1 MAVKSD
7 RFNIDTNN
15 SDVLVI
21 GAGGAGARAALGAAL
36 AGATVTFVSRSP
48 LGRGGLTPCGNG
60 GYHAAMW
67 PGDSPEIHAEDLI
80 SMGSYLNDPDLVYT
94 MTSEAAMRAKELAAF
109 GAKVNFNIPSKPAEP
124 QMRFPRSLFCPG
136 REILR
141 TLNGKI
147 RDMSNVTVLEDHLAT
162 RLLTSEG
169 RVVGAVTLSL
179 SDGTIRVC
187 IAKTVVLAAGSFGEL
202 YPLNAQEPMG
212 IPTGSTGTGY
222 AMAAWA
228 GAELVDMEEIQFA
241 IAPAR
246 GPNRG
251 MRCLPWAKM
260 VNSKGEEFLTPGE
273 GPYSDI
279 VARDIWREITEGRGP
294 VTMDLRGQVRE
305 SRKADPITELRT
317 KILDDMEVMPWQKPI
332 EISIGPLY
340 CMGGVKIDKD
350 TRTSLPGLFA
360 AGEVSGNVHGGR
372 RVSGNA
378 FPEMI
383 VFGARA
389 GEAASKEALAMSHAP
404 KADQDQ
410 VDGEVEYLTTLV
422 DGSKKWDID
431 HREIREQVRQIMYK
445 DAHLFRNETDLTAG
459 LQRID
464 EVKTMLPKLAC
475 SSGLVYN
482 LDLVGCIDA
491 RAMVTV
497 ASAVFTAA
505 LARKES
511 RGAHYRTDYP
521 ALSTEVNH
529 TVLQSTGDGWDV
541 RLVPVSP
548 HKEVA
553 Q

>member
-1 MAVKSD
+1 VSD
-7 RFNIDTNN
+7 RFHTDTNK

-21 GAGGAGARAALGAAL
+21 GAGGAGARAALAAAM
-36 AGATVTFVSRSP
+36 AGATVTLVSRSP
-48 LGRGGLTPCGNG
+48 LGRGGLTPSGNG

-80 SMGSYLNDPDLVYT
+80 SMGCYLNDPDLVYT
-94 MTSEAAMRAKELAAF
+94 MTSEAVMRAKELAEF
-109 GAKVNFNIPSKPAEP
+109 GAKVNFNIPPKPAEP
-124 QMRFPRSLFCPG
+124 QMRFPRSLSCRG
-136 REILR
+136 GEILR
-141 TLNGKI
+141 VLNGKL
-147 RDMSNVTVLEDHLAT
+147 RGMSNVTILENHLAT
-162 RLLTSEG
+162 RLLVSKG
-169 RVVGAVTLSL
+169 RVVGAVTLGL

-187 IAKTVVLAAGSFGEL
+187 TAKTVVLAAGSLGEL
-202 YPLNAQEPMG
+202 YPLTAQEPMG
-212 IPTGSTGTGY
+212 VPTGSTGTGY

-228 GAELVDMEEIQFA
+228 GAELVDMEEIQFT
-241 IAPAR
+241 IMPAR

-260 VNSKGEEFLTPGE
+260 VNAKGEEFVTPGE

-279 VARDIWREITEGRGP
+279 VARDIGREIKEGRGP
-294 VTMDLRGQVRE
+294 VIMDLRGQVRDT
-305 SRKADPITELRT
+305 SRKVAPMTELRN
-317 KILDDMEVMPWQKPI
+317 KILDDMEAMPWQKPV
-332 EISIGPLY
+332 EIGIGSMY
-340 CMGGVKIDKD
+340 VMGGVRIDKD

-389 GEAASKEALAMSHAP
+389 GEAASKEALAMSYVP
-404 KADQDQ
+404 EADQGQ
-410 VDGEVEYLTTLV
+410 VNSEVEYLNTLV
-422 DGSKKWDID
+422 GGSQTGSVD
-431 HREIREQVRQIMYK
+431 HREIRKEVRDVMYK
-445 DAHLFRNETDLTAG
+445 DAHVFRNETDLTAG

-464 EVKTMLPKLAC
+464 EVKTMLPRLAC
-475 SSGLVYN
+475 GQGLVYN

-491 RAMVTV
+491 RAMVTA
-497 ASAVFTAA
+497 ASAILTAA

-521 ALSTEVNH
+521 ELSTEVNH
-529 TVLQSTGDGWDV
+529 TIVRSMGDGWDV

-548 HKEVA
+548 TRR
-553 Q
+553 